1 MYHHQLL
8 LSFSTILIVVKCAS
22 SLPRT
27 TANITVWPVYASRN
41 STTVVLSDSEMVP
54 STIDCHKDGKTY
66 KQSNVVQS
74 TKYELQG
81 EIWSSGHLRF
91 KCMKLGAYTILGCRT
106 KNDRPLSVGET
117 YIDDFIAYQCFKR
130 GSTTYYRESA
140 CDLVGQPSCDSFR
153 KNPPDAPETVRTGI
167 SMIDTIDQTHGLP
180 S

>member
-1 MYHHQLL
+1 MYHHLLL

-22 SLPRT
+22 TLPRT
-27 TANITVWPVYASRN
+27 TANITVWPVFASRN

-66 KQSNVVQS
+66 K
-74 TKYELQG
+74 QG

-153 KNPPDAPETVRTGI
+153 KVHILLYRSIINYKNNFHI
-167 SMIDTIDQTHGLP
+167 QIF
-180 S
+180 